1 MDAIKQKYIK
11 DLRKQVRDQEKWRD
25 EAEDLLRKNGNVSP
39 EEHLSILQYRNTIRE
54 LQDKIDNFSE
64 EDDDFMS
71 FFERHDKKTTT
82 KLDSGNNKSSGGHT
96 GVKKNGGFDRWADV
110 KAQNAMR
117 REWNWLCRM
126 DGFLPE
132 HMRENLLTM
141 PNNRGFIWKGIH
153 YYGHRKCE
161 EPINV
166 ITLFEKQHQ
175 LLYIH
180 EISPQYYRIY
190 EKKDKQKPKTLCFE
204 KLYETSRI

>member
-1 MDAIKQKYIK
+1 MEAIKQKYIK
-11 DLRKQVRDQEKWRD
+11 DLRKQIRDQEKWRD
-25 EAEDLLRKNGNVSP
+25 EAEDLLRKNGNAIP

-54 LQDKIDNFSE
+54 LQEKIDDFSE
-64 EDDDFMS
+64 EDDDFMA
-71 FFERHDKKTTT
+71 FYERHDKKT
-82 KLDSGNNKSSGGHT
+82 KSAGDKSSGSG
-96 GVKKNGGFDRWADV
+96 GGGGDVKKNSGFDRWADV

-126 DGFLPE
+126 DGYLPE

-153 YYGHRKCE
+153 YYGHRRCE
-161 EPINV
+161 EPVNV

-175 LLYIH
+175 ILYIH

-190 EKKDKQKPKTLCFE
+190 EKKDKQKPKTLYFE
-204 KLYETSRI
+204 KTYETTLV